1 MSHALRRA
9 LGESQADL
17 ELLASH
23 LGLIQGVLDAS
34 DHALSLNE
42 LCARLA
48 AVFVAELGF
57 EQVGVFLCGSGS
69 EPEVA
74 GWYSQT
80 ERFGGPSTAVPQ
92 ALAELAREVVS
103 ERSLLRWGGGGVG
116 PRRRL
121 PKTLEGSVVG
131 LPIASRGLGLGAVV
145 CVDVAPRRWTLA
157 AQRAL
162 DVVSQI
168 VGRILATAEAR
179 FALDA
184 LHHELEVELSAASA
198 RLARQERNLR
208 EHAGRIHEL
217 STALAKAS
225 RVRDTFLGFLSHELR
240 TPVAAITG
248 YAAILREGGAGPTT
262 PEQSD
267 FLARIEAN
275 GRQLGRLLEDVL
287 FLTEAESQ
295 QVEPR
300 FESVEVGRIVEEIAG
315 SVPRLQEPDGPEL
328 EVSIAG
334 AAARAETDPRLLG
347 RALFHLLDHVTA
359 GGPSD
364 VVRIDV
370 GTEAETIRIGLDTS
384 GGAAAEKPAAASG
397 EHAPPGAPRPADE
410 TSHAIG
416 TGLGLG
422 LVRLCIALLGGRYT
436 VAAKAGGGT
445 SAEIW
450 LPNRGPE
457 PIESPAAERTPRR
470 RSGGSGRTSRPP
482 AAASGGARAVTEP
495 ARHLRAAESPTRRK
509 AS

>member
-42 LCARLA
+42 LCSRLA
-48 AVFVAELGF
+48 TVFVAELGF
-57 EQVGVFLCGSGS
+57 EQVAVFVCAAPGQ
-69 EPEVA
+69 PEVA

-80 ERFGGPSTAVPQ
+80 ERFGGPAPAVPA
-92 ALAELAREVVS
+92 ALADLARAVVN

-121 PKTLEGSVVG
+121 PKALEGSVVG
-131 LPIASRGLGLGAVV
+131 LPIASRGLGLGALIG
-145 CVDVAPRRWTLA
+145 VDVAPRRWTLA
-157 AQRAL
+157 SQRAL
-162 DVVSQI
+162 EVVSQI

-198 RLARQERNLR
+198 RLQRQERNLR

-225 RVRDTFLGFLSHELR
+225 RVRDTFLGLLSHELR
-240 TPVAAITG
+240 TPVAAIAG
-248 YAAILREGGAGPTT
+248 YASILREGGAGPMTA
-262 PEQSD
+262 EQGA
-267 FLARIEAN
+267 LLNRIEAN

-287 FLTEAESQ
+287 FLTEAESAK
-295 QVEPR
+295 VEPR
-300 FESVEVGRIVEEIAG
+300 FEPVEVGRIVEEIAG
-315 SVPRLQEPDGPEL
+315 SVPRLQEPNAPEL

-334 AAARAETDPRLLG
+334 AAARTETDPRLLG

-359 GGPSD
+359 GVPSD

-370 GTEAETIRIGLDTS
+370 GTEAEAIRIGLDTS
-384 GGAAAEKPAAASG
+384 GGGEAAAEPNASSRASVAPAPESAPASD
-397 EHAPPGAPRPADE
+397 A
-410 TSHAIG
+410 SHGVG

-436 VAAKAGGGT
+436 LAAKAGGGT
-445 SAEIW
+445 SAAIW
-450 LPNRGPE
+450 LPNHSPE
-457 PIESPAAERTPRR
+457 PSETTRPERTARR
-470 RSGGSGRTSRPP
+470 RTGEGSRAARPP
-482 AAASGGARAVTEP
+482 EAASGRARGLVEAP
-495 ARHLRAAESPTRRK
+495 RRLRSA
-509 AS
+509 